1 MVNGNKRE
9 LAEMTDSTLSVY
21 SGNEPVFSFFTSAEV
36 ALATLRLSLED
47 RCLFQSS
54 DLASQMVTL
63 RREFQH
69 NGKFPEALQ
78 DILRITNQ
86 LQARVQN
93 WEREVQ
99 NRERARLEM
108 TGTRLQRLRIEVSQV
123 RGKVQMTDRVLSK
136 LQIVLHQLQAEEA
149 EKLANATHSDAPTL
163 GEAAEHEQKADAV
176 PEGESC
182 AAEQEAESAA
192 LLDTIRT
199 RISERSLDG
208 LLPLVERAL
217 LLRGDREDLQRL
229 HDQLRER
236 EAMRTQECEQAFARA
251 QSLLAEG
258 KAREAYQVVQLLDA
272 TRFAPDQSSL
282 REKLEQLFLTEKQI
296 AAMVKDAKSGGKIDL
311 IKVTAIFPKVVAY
324 LQGNPQHPAMSK
336 LRDDLSALLKRPD

>member
-1 MVNGNKRE
+1 
-9 LAEMTDSTLSVY
+9 
-21 SGNEPVFSFFTSAEV
+21 
-36 ALATLRLSLED
+36 
-47 RCLFQSS
+47 
-54 DLASQMVTL
+54 
-63 RREFQH
+63 
-69 NGKFPEALQ
+69 
-78 DILRITNQ
+78 
-86 LQARVQN
+86 
-93 WEREVQ
+93 
-99 NRERARLEM
+99 M

-149 EKLANATHSDAPTL
+149 EKLANATHSDASTL
-163 GEAAEHEQKADAV
+163 GEAAEHERKADAV

-229 HDQLRER
+229 RDQLRER

-258 KAREAYQVVQLLDA
+258 KAKEAYQVVQLLDA

-282 REKLEQLFLTEKQI
+282 REKLEQLFFTEKQI

>member
-1 MVNGNKRE
+1 MVDRNERE

-99 NRERARLEM
+99 SRERARLEM
-108 TGTRLQRLRIEVSQV
+108 TGTRLQRLRVEVSQV
-123 RGKVQMTDRVLSK
+123 RGKVQITDRVLSK

-149 EKLANATHSDAPTL
+149 EKLANETHSDVPTL
-163 GEAAEHEQKADAV
+163 GEPAEHEQKANAILD
-176 PEGESC
+176 GESR
-182 AAEQEAESAA
+182 AAEQVAEFSALMDA
-192 LLDTIRT
+192 IKA

-217 LLRGDREDLQRL
+217 LLRGEREDLQRL
-229 HDQLRER
+229 RYQLRER
-236 EAMRTQECEQAFARA
+236 EAMLTQQCGEAFARA

-258 KAREAYQVVQLLDA
+258 KAKEAYQIVSPIDA
-272 TRFAPDQSSL
+272 TRLAPDQSSL
-282 REKLEQLFLTEKQI
+282 REKLEQLFITEKQI
-296 AAMVKDAKSGGKIDL
+296 AAMVKDAKSGGEIDL
-311 IKVTAIFPKVVAY
+311 IKVTAIFPKVLTY
-324 LQGNPQHPAMSK
+324 LQGNPQHTAMRK
-336 LRDDLSALLKRPD
+336 LRDDLSALLKRSE